1 MEQHTELELER
12 MQQMLLSTHFTLG
25 EFLRSGT
32 AIKYGIDNT
41 PQDAIIIIRLMMLCE
56 QVLEPLR
63 KNFGV
68 ITVTSGYRCPQ
79 LNLAV
84 HGVPGSQHTL
94 GEAADLF
101 IPNDE
106 ILKKYSGFIEEH
118 CHFDQMILEPRGAS
132 PGTQRWLHVSYTMRR
147 KNRYQILMI
156 QDKKGDT
163 MKKETWKTVIQI
175 VISVLT
181 AIATSLGVSSCM
193 S

>member
-1 MEQHTELELER
+1 
-12 MQQMLLSTHFTLG
+12 
-25 EFLRSGT
+25 
-32 AIKYGIDNT
+32 
-41 PQDAIIIIRLMMLCE
+41 MMLCE

-118 CHFDQMILEPRGAS
+118 CHFDQMILEPRSAS

-147 KNRYQILMI
+147 KNRYQILF
-156 QDKKGDT
+156 
-163 MKKETWKTVIQI
+163 
-175 VISVLT
+175 
-181 AIATSLGVSSCM
+181 
-193 S
+193 

>member
-1 MEQHTELELER
+1 MRMEQHTQLEMER

-41 PQDAIIIIRLMMLCE
+41 PQQAMVIVRLTMLCE

-63 KNFGV
+63 QNFGI
-68 ITVTSGYRCPQ
+68 ITITSGYRCPQ

-94 GEAADLF
+94 GEAADIF

-106 ILKKYSGFIEEH
+106 ILKKYADFIEQH
-118 CHFDQMILEPRGAS
+118 CEFDQMILEPRGAA
-132 PGTQRWLHVSYTMRR
+132 PGKQRWLHVSYTMRR
-147 KNRYQILMI
+147 KNRYQ
-156 QDKKGDT
+156 
-163 MKKETWKTVIQI
+163 
-175 VISVLT
+175 VLF
-181 AIATSLGVSSCM
+181 
-193 S
+193 

>member
-1 MEQHTELELER
+1 MRMEQHTELELER

-41 PQDAIIIIRLMMLCE
+41 PQNAIIIIRLMMLCE

-94 GEAADLF
+94 GEA
-101 IPNDE
+101 PGSSGRNDNA
-106 ILKKYSGFIEEH
+106 
-118 CHFDQMILEPRGAS
+118 PR
-132 PGTQRWLHVSYTMRR
+132 
-147 KNRYQILMI
+147 
-156 QDKKGDT
+156 
-163 MKKETWKTVIQI
+163 
-175 VISVLT
+175 
-181 AIATSLGVSSCM
+181 
-193 S
+193 

>member
-1 MEQHTELELER
+1 MRMEQHTELELER

-41 PQDAIIIIRLMMLCE
+41 PQNAIIIIRLMMLCE

-132 PGTQRWLHVSYTMRR
+132 SGTQRWLHVSYTMRR
-147 KNRYQILMI
+147 KNRYQILF
-156 QDKKGDT
+156 
-163 MKKETWKTVIQI
+163 
-175 VISVLT
+175 
-181 AIATSLGVSSCM
+181 
-193 S
+193 